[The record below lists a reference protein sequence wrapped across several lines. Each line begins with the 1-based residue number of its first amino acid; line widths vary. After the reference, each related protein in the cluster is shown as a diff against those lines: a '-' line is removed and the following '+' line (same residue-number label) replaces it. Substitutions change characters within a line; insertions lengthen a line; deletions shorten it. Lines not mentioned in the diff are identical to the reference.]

1 MRINDSNVVQQLTK
15 RNEKALYYIIDCYGG
30 LIKKV
35 IQKYLYNLESIQ
47 EECLDDVLLLIWDN
61 IHSYDESRNSL
72 KNWVAAIAKYK
83 AIDYQRKYK
92 RYLEQ
97 KDIHDEMVESP
108 FDVEAHVTRN
118 MLSSTTEKMLS
129 YLKKE
134 DRTLF
139 IKHYAEEKNI
149 EELENET
156 GLERSVLY
164 NRLSRGRKK
173 LRSLFQGNSASG
185 K

>member
-1 MRINDSNVVQQLTK
+1 
-15 RNEKALYYIIDCYGG
+15 
-30 LIKKV
+30 
-35 IQKYLYNLESIQ
+35 
-47 EECLDDVLLLIWDN
+47 
-61 IHSYDESRNSL
+61 L
-72 KNWVAAIAKYK
+72 KNWIAAIAKYK
-83 AIDYQRKYK
+83 AIDYQRKYQ

-97 KDIHDEMVESP
+97 KDIDDEMVESP

-118 MLSSTTEKMLS
+118 MLSSTTEKMLG

-134 DRTLF
+134 DQILF
-139 IKHYAEEKNI
+139 IKHYAEDKNI
-149 EELENET
+149 DELSNET